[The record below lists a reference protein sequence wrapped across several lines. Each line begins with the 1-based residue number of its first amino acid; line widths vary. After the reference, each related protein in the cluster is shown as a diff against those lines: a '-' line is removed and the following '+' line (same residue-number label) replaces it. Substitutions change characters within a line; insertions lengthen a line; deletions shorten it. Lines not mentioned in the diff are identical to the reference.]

1 MMVPGVRAYVGGVYL
16 SFFGAGTIIKIFLSF
31 TSIPRAISSRPQ
43 PPTVSCNTMGFNCTP
58 AMGVEQRGMRFG
70 GTVIEKST
78 VKNCFY
84 SPFIYF
90 FCFFAHRIGASG
102 ATVIIFFKGFAE
114 IKAAIPLMRCCFFL
128 RSVSFCFVLMIDLN
142 SGYR

>member
-1 MMVPGVRAYVGGVYL
+1 
-16 SFFGAGTIIKIFLSF
+16 
-31 TSIPRAISSRPQ
+31 
-43 PPTVSCNTMGFNCTP
+43 MGFNCTP

-90 FCFFAHRIGASG
+90 FFCFFAHRIGASG

-114 IKAAIPLMRCCFFL
+114 IKAAIPLMRCCFFPVPF
-128 RSVSFCFVLMIDLN
+128 RFVLC
-142 SGYR
+142 